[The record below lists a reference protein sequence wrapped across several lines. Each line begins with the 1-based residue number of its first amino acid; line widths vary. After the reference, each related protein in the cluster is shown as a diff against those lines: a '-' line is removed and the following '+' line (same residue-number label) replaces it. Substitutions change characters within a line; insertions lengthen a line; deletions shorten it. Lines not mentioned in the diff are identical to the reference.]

1 MRKQPQKYTAL
12 KHKAHVMYKVRPTGT
27 TLNWEGKVVTVLL
40 KGQKGNNEGW
50 AGTRAKLE
58 DCTSSALT
66 SINHYHINFDT
77 LV

>member
-50 AGTRAKLE
+50 GKMLSWDTSQAGRLYFQ
-58 DCTSSALT
+58 C
-66 SINHYHINFDT
+66 ININ
-77 LV
+77 